1 MQTVET
7 SFVKYLKKKKPIR
20 KETQMA
26 KIIQKVTRIHCEFRK
41 LKLKQSNMYLTHPEN
56 EGRW

>member
-1 MQTVET
+1 MSKRT
-7 SFVKYLKKKKPIR
+7 IG

-56 EGRW
+56 EGI

>member
-1 MQTVET
+1 MSKRT
-7 SFVKYLKKKKPIR
+7 IG

-41 LKLKQSNMYLTHPEN
+41 LKLKQSNVYLTHSEN
-56 EGRW
+56 EGVW